1 MSTYTLFFPGLSF
14 PLHKIASFPARL
26 CLQHGQLLPLAGP
39 EGRSQALIETQP
51 RLSTSCASDEEEEQ
65 NVSSIYN
72 SIYNATYKLH
82 LQLVLNSSTRLL

>member
-39 EGRSQALIETQP
+39 EGRSQALIDTQP

-72 SIYNATYKLH
+72 ATYKLH

>member
-1 MSTYTLFFPGLSF
+1 MSTYTLFFPGLFF

-51 RLSTSCASDEEEEQ
+51 RLSTSCMSYEEEQ

-72 SIYNATYKLH
+72 DTYKLH